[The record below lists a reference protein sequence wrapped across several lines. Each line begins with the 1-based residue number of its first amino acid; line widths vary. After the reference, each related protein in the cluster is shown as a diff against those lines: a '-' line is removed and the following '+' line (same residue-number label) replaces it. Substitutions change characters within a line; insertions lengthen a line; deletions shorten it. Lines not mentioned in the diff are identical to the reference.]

1 MLQLLSDNL
10 ASSPQS
16 LGDAKKE
23 SIEELQ
29 DRHERVLA
37 ATCDGLAALL
47 DLVAAAEAPGGSSSS
62 EAAPGA
68 AEQEVL
74 DGIGAQLQQ
83 PVFYKSMMQ
92 SKAAAVRRAAYRLV
106 AAAAERRP
114 QLLAGSVAHA
124 ASAVLGALSDK
135 EAANHEALWGM
146 VLAYA
151 RALPDSWRHVNMQ
164 KAFLPRLWAF
174 LRHGCYGSPAASYPA
189 VLPLASLLPEV
200 RAAVHVSLCQH
211 HGDSQAQRNAAH
223 NTQLHLHLTEEGCPF
238 CKLPQDV
245 LGPRPAFFISLLES
259 LWQGLAHLPS
269 GRQARLAA
277 AAAFQDCLLFAL
289 LRSPKLA
296 AVGSDGSSSGDGGEA
311 AGQQYCSELLQAA
324 LGQVL
329 MPAALGGMAAAEWQ
343 AEAVLTG
350 AVAKLSQP
358 AASSSTKQ
366 RLDLLLQQAGG
377 SLAAALQE
385 ALAGSE
391 QQAGTSSSSSS
402 QRLDRIA
409 ALVAALDQA
418 AGTGG
423 NAVVGAAMAQPL
435 VALLLPEVR
444 SGAAP
449 PAASSLLAAL
459 LKAFP
464 QHAAGDG
471 AGGAAAS
478 PAASS
483 PGQPPAP
490 AGGAA
495 VSDEFSSLRLHQS
508 ASFTIDSMLRWEAPA
523 NKGL

>member
-1 MLQLLSDNL
+1 VLQLLSDNL

-37 ATCDGLAALL
+37 ATCAGLAALL
-47 DLVAAAEAPGGSSSS
+47 DLAVAAEAPGGGSSSE
-62 EAAPGA
+62 EAAPGG
-68 AEQEVL
+68 AEQELL
-74 DGIGAQLQQ
+74 DGIDAQLQQ
-83 PVFYKSMMQ
+83 TVFYKSVLQ

-124 ASAVLGALSDK
+124 APAVLGALSDK
-135 EAANHEALWGM
+135 EPANHEVLWGM
-146 VLAYA
+146 LLAYA

-164 KAFLPRLWAF
+164 KALLPRLWAF

-189 VLPLASLLPEV
+189 LLPLASLLPEV
-200 RAAVHVSLCQH
+200 RCRSAHQPSPAACRQLKY
-211 HGDSQAQRNAAH
+211 NAAF
-223 NTQLHLHLTEEGCPF
+223 NCNRIYRRMAASSCILM
-238 CKLPQDV
+238 QDV
-245 LGPRPAFFISLLES
+245 LGPRPAFFIALLES

-289 LRSPKLA
+289 LRSPTLA
-296 AVGSDGSSSGDGGEA
+296 AVGSDGSGNGGEA
-311 AGQQYCSELLQAA
+311 AGQVYCSELLQAA

-329 MPAALGGMAAAEWQ
+329 MPAALGGAAAAEWE
-343 AEAVLTG
+343 AETVLTG

-391 QQAGTSSSSSS
+391 QQAGSSSE
-402 QRLDRIA
+402 RLDRLA

-418 AGTGG
+418 AGTAGS
-423 NAVVGAAMAQPL
+423 AVLGAAVAQPL

-464 QHAAGDG
+464 QHAAGNWAGVLSG
-471 AGGAAAS
+471 AGSAAS
-478 PAASS
+478 PAAAR
-483 PGQPPAP
+483 PGQPASPSE
-490 AGGAA
+490 GAA

-508 ASFTIDSMLRWEAPA
+508 ASFTIDSMLRWEVQRA
-523 NKGL
+523 